1 MLSTP
6 GRPEAVVVPAAV
18 AGKGGEAARGTRL
31 LEVSGLTV
39 DFVDPGGERTN
50 RVVDDVSFSVGHGER
65 LALVGESGSGKT
77 VTAQAILR
85 LHDNARYGGSIR
97 FEGRDLLAASDTQM
111 RAVRGREIAMI
122 FQEPMAALNPLYSI
136 GDQVSEVLVLH
147 QAMTRPQAR
156 ARAIELLD
164 RTRIKEPQ
172 RRFDSLPHQLSG
184 GQRQR
189 AMIAMALACNPKLV
203 IADEPTTALDVT
215 VQAQIMALLAELQK
229 EIGMA
234 VLLITHDL
242 PLVRSFASRV
252 GVMRAGRILERGP
265 TADVFEAPVHE
276 YTRRL
281 VDARPQRMVTE
292 MAEESATGAPVLKTR
307 GLRCT
312 FVTSAGWFRH
322 HRFEALKGIDLSLPP
337 GRTLGVVGESGSG
350 KTTLA
355 MTILR
360 LVTGLTSGEVTVAG
374 KRIDQLPE
382 RALRPHRRTFQMV
395 FQDPYNSLSPRMTV
409 GGIVGEALALHRPD
423 LDPAARRAATAQ
435 ALSEV
440 GLDPDMSMRCPHE
453 FSGGQRQRIAIARA
467 LVLKPTLLVLDEP
480 TSALDLTVQRQVLE
494 LLVSLQQRHGLSYLL
509 ITHDLAV
516 IRAMAH
522 RVMVMKDGEVV
533 EQGPVEQIFTAPA
546 DPYTRTLLSAVRQL
560 E

>member
-1 MLSTP
+1 MRSIP
-6 GRPEAVVVPAAV
+6 ARPDALGQPPRTEPP
-18 AGKGGEAARGTRL
+18 TRL
-31 LEVSGLTV
+31 LEVAGLTV
-39 DFVDPGGERTN
+39 DFVEPGGERSS
-50 RVVDDVSFSVGHGER
+50 RVVDKVSFTIGRGER
-65 LALVGESGSGKT
+65 FALVGESGSGKT

-85 LHDNARYGGSIR
+85 LHDNARYGGSVL
-97 FEGRDLLAASDTQM
+97 FEGRDLLAASSREM
-111 RAVRGREIAMI
+111 RAVRGRDIAMI

-136 GDQVSEVLVLH
+136 GDQISEVLVLH

-156 ARAIELLD
+156 VRAIELLE
-164 RTRIKEPQ
+164 RTQIKEPQ

-242 PLVRSFASRV
+242 PLVRSFAERV
-252 GVMRAGRILERGP
+252 GVMHDGVILERGS

-281 VDARPQRMVTE
+281 IDARPGRMVTE
-292 MAEESATGAPVLKTR
+292 MVGEPADEESGGEPPVLKTR
-307 GLRCT
+307 QLRCT
-312 FVTSAGWFRH
+312 FVSSAGWFRH
-322 HRFEALKGIDLSLPP
+322 NRFEALKGIDLNLAP

-355 MTILR
+355 MAILR
-360 LVTGLTSGEVTVAG
+360 LVGGLTSGQVTVAG
-374 KRIDQLPE
+374 KRIDQLSDT
-382 RALRPHRRTFQMV
+382 ALRPHRRTFQMV
-395 FQDPYNSLSPRMTV
+395 FQDPFNSLSPRMTV

-423 LDPAARRAATAQ
+423 LDAATRRAAVDQ
-435 ALSEV
+435 ALTEV
-440 GLDPDMSMRCPHE
+440 GLDPGMSLRCPHE

-467 LVLKPTLLVLDEP
+467 LVLKPSVLVLDEP

-494 LLVSLQQRHGLSYLL
+494 LLVSLQKRHGLSYLL

-522 RVMVMKDGEVV
+522 RVLVMKDGEVV
-533 EQGPVEQIFTAPA
+533 EYGPVEQIFAAPA
-546 DPYTRTLLSAVRQL
+546 DPYTRTLLAAVRQL
-560 E
+560 DAA